1 MLRWLYLPSLCFA
14 VAAVK
19 GGFVRVSRDTTAPN
33 RNLRWWLLS
42 ILPIGGCQALAMGF
56 GTVAYLSLTV
66 AFIQMLKAF
75 TPVITLLVLYYF
87 GVEKPRKM
95 LIMSIVG
102 ISLGTFLA
110 VAEETKFDLFGFTIH
125 EISAVAEAM
134 RLVLT
139 QKLLESSAVLLKGIS
154 VLRTAALVL
163 FCVTFLGEEV
173 TMRQFVGY
181 IVSLLCFV
189 WYNALRM
196 DATRDVTET
205 PVKRKASSSTRE
217 NAYV

>member
-1 MLRWLYLPSLCFA
+1 MHRPPFRTGVGAPQQCPLESIASYLWH
-14 VAAVK
+14 
-19 GGFVRVSRDTTAPN
+19 FVLTSNIPMTPN
-33 RNLRWWLLS
+33 MT
-42 ILPIGGCQALAMGF
+42 G
-56 GTVAYLSLTV
+56 
-66 AFIQMLKAF
+66 
-75 TPVITLLVLYYF
+75 LYYMAPA
-87 GVEKPRKM
+87 GAICILALMVVYELRPM
-95 LIMSIVG
+95 LDNG
-102 ISLGTFLA
+102 AFW
-110 VAEETKFDLFGFTIH
+110 TIH
-125 EISAVAEAM
+125 NNPAHFLGASALGFILNILSFM
-134 RLVLT
+134 IL
-139 QKLLESSAVLLKGIS
+139 KESSAVLLKGIS